1 MPLPPPLR
9 RIITTFRPS
18 CPWRPPNPP
27 PLPLQKSRVRHAT
40 ADNAR
45 GGVLPVSFSI
55 SSCLTGNCKRSPR
68 REEGFAHHHSLW
80 SLAPCWGKI
89 ATVIAISCV
98 FFFPFRRVNWIGS
111 WRKTFWFPSNG
122 ECRLE
127 LQRQMEMIS
136 SKTTPKSL
144 WWSRGLGRRIQQVP
158 NSNGDERNIMKMLM
172 GVCEGVRNHRGER
185 HV

>member
-1 MPLPPPLR
+1 METPKPAPTPTPKEQSETRDSRQRAWWGSARVVLHLVLFDGKLQEESQEGRGIRTPPL
-9 RIITTFRPS
+9 
-18 CPWRPPNPP
+18 
-27 PLPLQKSRVRHAT
+27 
-40 ADNAR
+40 
-45 GGVLPVSFSI
+45 
-55 SSCLTGNCKRSPR
+55 
-68 REEGFAHHHSLW
+68 LW

-98 FFFPFRRVNWIGS
+98 FFFSFRCVNWIGS

-144 WWSRGLGRRIQQVP
+144 WCSRGVGCRIQQVP
-158 NSNGDERNIMKMLM
+158 SSNGDERNIMKMLM

-185 HV
+185 HL